1 MKLIFALAMLLTLSF
16 AASAAPENYTNGPYK
31 FSFDM
36 NTTLNHTVEIQNP
49 VDLGA
54 AIEYPLLIKTND
66 NESAQIIVAE
76 FNNLT
81 DSTTVT
87 QQQLGMKDMALLGFN
102 YNNSLQISQN
112 LTIDKNKGFALMG
125 RNSKGKQLMLTLYW
139 LDSKNCQCGPDSVAK
154 TKVGITSTYLID
166 ITFWLISSLH
176 VEKNMNA
183 SAKKLPLTFK
193 PPSF

>member
-1 MKLIFALAMLLTLSF
+1 M
-16 AASAAPENYTNGPYK
+16 
-31 FSFDM
+31 
-36 NTTLNHTVEIQNP
+36 
-49 VDLGA
+49 GA

>member
-154 TKVGITSTYLID
+154 TKVGITSTYPID